1 MQCSRCRHDNAAGAK
16 FCGECGA
23 RLDAPCAACST
34 PNPPSNKFCQECGAA
49 LGTTLGVTPDA
60 RFASPDAYTPSHLAR
75 KILTARASL
84 PGERK
89 RVTVLFADLK
99 GSLELMADRDPEDAR
114 ALLDG
119 VLERLME
126 AVHRFEGTV
135 NQVMGDGIMALF
147 GAPVAHEDHA
157 VRACYAALRMHRS
170 VAQYAEELRRRLGV
184 DAQIRV
190 GLNSGDVV
198 VRSIGNDLNVEYSA
212 VGQTTHLAARME
224 QLARPGTTLITEA
237 TRRAAERYVEVE
249 PHGPVPIKGL
259 KQPVEVFELRGATPA
274 SRLLATAGSLTS
286 FLGREEELRGLD
298 SRLER
303 AAAGQGQT
311 VGVVGEAGVGKSRL
325 VWEFTRST
333 RTQGWLLLE
342 APSASYTTAT
352 PYAPLTTMLQAYFQV
367 EPADDVARIR
377 AKVTGRLLELDG
389 QLHWAVPAIL
399 SLGNIP
405 TEDAE
410 WEAVEPAERR
420 RRIFAAV
427 TRIVLREAERQPVLL
442 VVENLH
448 WADSETTALV
458 DALVDEIREA
468 RVLLLA
474 SYRSEHR
481 PQWRERPHCGEVK
494 LEPLSSGSAEAL
506 LEEVLGPTAEMQ
518 PLTRLLV
525 ERTGG
530 NALFL
535 EESVRTLIENE
546 ILVGDHGAYR
556 LAKPLATVQIP
567 DRVQAVLA
575 ARIDRLPEGHKSF
588 LQAGAVIG
596 KDLPVPLLQAVS
608 GVTADEVLGNLAELE
623 EAQFLRTTSL
633 YPDLA
638 YSFRHALTHDV
649 VYSTL
654 LKEQRRNL
662 HARIVDALE
671 ALYADR
677 RTEHVERLAHHA
689 LGAELWFEAVVYLRE
704 AAGKAVGRSANREA
718 VTFLEQ
724 ALGALGHLP
733 ESRETFAQAIDL
745 RLDLRP
751 PLLQLGRLEEIRALS
766 EEAAKM
772 AEQIGDEARQARA
785 YSYLINYHYLRG
797 EPTRALEYGERCLG
811 IAERLGDRV
820 LVSVVRR
827 YMGHAYHALGQAR
840 QAVRALHDNAEALA
854 GDVARDPSAAAVTA
868 YVSTCAWLAFALAD
882 LGEFDTAETWADRAR
897 AEAEAHRHPYSEA
910 IALTLS
916 GQVAV
921 LRGQLERAV
930 GPLARALSICRD
942 AHLTVWQ
949 AIPAALL
956 GQCLVTLERKED
968 GLSLLE
974 EGVRLSDEV
983 GVKAYLAR
991 WATLLGEGFLT
1002 TGDVLRATEIG
1013 ERALALAR
1021 AHGERGHEA
1030 AALRLLGDLAA
1041 AQEPPMLTTA
1051 TERYTAAV
1059 AIAEELGL
1067 RPLLARSHLGLGQI
1081 HRRGGQMP
1089 EAEEH
1094 LATAVVLFSD
1104 LGMRAWL
1111 DRTEPEL
1118 RALGHLVIVARP
1130 NVNLY
1135 EYLRQKFADDP
1146 NVQVVLD
1153 RREGQERRPDGGA
1166 SVERRAA
1173 DRRRLAIDSAL
1184 RSRGLAVVIPP
1195 K

>member
-1 MQCSRCRHDNAAGAK
+1 MQCARCRHDNAASAK
-16 FCGECGA
+16 FCGACGA
-23 RLDAPCAACST
+23 KLEAGCASCGTA
-34 PNPPSNKFCQECGAA
+34 NPPGNKFCQECGLALDPAA
-49 LGTTLGVTPDA
+49 TGDA

-89 RVTVLFADLK
+89 KVTVLFADLK

-114 ALLDG
+114 ALLDD
-119 VLERLME
+119 VIERLME

-170 VAQYAEELRRRLGV
+170 VALHAEDLRRRQGLDV
-184 DAQIRV
+184 QIRV
-190 GLNSGDVV
+190 GINSGDVV
-198 VRSIGNDLNVEYSA
+198 VRSIGSDLNVEYTA
-212 VGQTTHLAARME
+212 VGQTTHMAARME
-224 QLARPGTTLITEA
+224 QLARPGATLITET
-237 TRRAAERYVEVE
+237 TRRLADRYVEVTS
-249 PHGPVPIKGL
+249 HGPVPIKGL
-259 KQPVEVFELRGATPA
+259 KLPVEVFELRGATPA
-274 SRLLATAGSLTS
+274 SRLQAAPSALTR
-286 FLGREEELRGLD
+286 FLGREDEMLRLD
-298 SRLER
+298 ALLER
-303 AAAGQGQT
+303 AASGRGQA
-311 VGVVGEAGVGKSRL
+311 VGVIGEAGVGKSRL
-325 VWEFTRST
+325 MWEFTRSH

-342 APSASYTTAT
+342 APSISYTKDT
-352 PYAPLTTMLQAYFQV
+352 PYAPITTLLQAYFQI
-367 EPADDVARIR
+367 EPDDDVGVIRTKITAR
-377 AKVTGRLLELDG
+377 TLELDA
-389 QLHWAVPAIL
+389 QMHWAIPPFLA
-399 SLGNIP
+399 LGNIP
-405 TEDAE
+405 TEDPE
-410 WEAVEPAERR
+410 WEALEPPERR

-427 TRIVLREAERQPVLL
+427 TRVVLREAEARPVLV

-448 WADSETTALV
+448 WADSETVALV
-458 DALVDEIREA
+458 EALVDEIGGA

-474 SYRSEHR
+474 SYRSEYR
-481 PQWRERPHCGEVK
+481 PNWRDHPFCGEIR
-494 LEPLSSGSAEAL
+494 LEPLSTVSAEAL
-506 LEEVLGPTAEMQ
+506 LEEVLGPMPDLQ
-518 PLTRLLV
+518 PVARLLV

-546 ILVGDHGAYR
+546 VLVGDPGAYR
-556 LAKPLATVQIP
+556 LAKPLSMIQIP

-575 ARIDRLPEGHKSF
+575 ARIDRLPDDRKSF
-588 LQAGAVIG
+588 LQASSVIG
-596 KDLPVPLLQAVS
+596 KDLPFSLLQAVG
-608 GVTADEVLGNLAELE
+608 GVPPDQLMGNLADLE

-638 YSFRHALTHDV
+638 YSFRHSLTHDV
-649 VYSTL
+649 VYASL

-671 ALYADR
+671 ALYPDR

-689 LGAELWFEAVVYLRE
+689 AGAELWFEAVAYLQE
-704 AAGKAVGRSANREA
+704 AAAKAAARSANREA

-724 ALGALGHLP
+724 ALAALGHLA
-733 ESRETFAQAIDL
+733 ESRETFAQAIDV

-751 PLLQLGRLEEIRALS
+751 PLLQLGRLEDIHRLS
-766 EEAAKM
+766 EEAATM

-820 LVSVVRR
+820 LMSIARR
-827 YMGHAYHALGQAR
+827 YMGHAYHALGRGQ
-840 QAVRALHDNAEALA
+840 QAVRALNETAEALA
-854 GDVARDPSAAAVTA
+854 SDVAGDAGANAVTA
-868 YVSTCAWLAFALAD
+868 YVATCAWLAFALAD
-882 LGEFDTAETWADRAR
+882 LGEFDSAETWADRAR
-897 AEAEAHRHPYSEA
+897 TEAEARDHPYSEA
-910 IALTLS
+910 IALTLA
-916 GQVAV
+916 GQVSV

-942 AHLTVWQ
+942 ANLTVWQ

-956 GQCLVTLERKED
+956 GQCLVSLDRKEE
-968 GLSLLE
+968 GLALLE

-983 GVKAYLAR
+983 GIKAYLAR

-1002 TGDVLRATEIG
+1002 TGDALRAAEIG

-1030 AALRLLGDLAA
+1030 AALRLLADVAA
-1041 AQEPPMLTTA
+1041 AQTTPRLAVA
-1051 TERYTAAV
+1051 TERYGAA
-1059 AIAEELGL
+1059 IDLAEELGL
-1067 RPLLARSHLGLGQI
+1067 RPLLARAHLGLGQL
-1081 HRRGGQMP
+1081 HRRGGQVQAA
-1089 EAEEH
+1089 EAH

-1104 LGMRAWL
+1104 LGMRTWL

-1118 RALGHLVIVARP
+1118 RALGHLVIVAKP

-1135 EYLRQKFADDP
+1135 EYLKTKFAGDP

-1153 RREGQERRPDGGA
+1153 RRHGESPAGEGSA
-1166 SVERRAA
+1166 VERRAA
-1173 DRRRLAIDSAL
+1173 DRRRIAIDQAL
-1184 RSRGLAVVIPP
+1184 RARGLAVVIPP
-1195 K
+1195 P